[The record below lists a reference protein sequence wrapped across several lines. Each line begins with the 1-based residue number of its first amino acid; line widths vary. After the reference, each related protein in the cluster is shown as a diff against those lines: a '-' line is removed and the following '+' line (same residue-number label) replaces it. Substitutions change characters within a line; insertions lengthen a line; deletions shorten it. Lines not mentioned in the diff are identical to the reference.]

1 MRAPHF
7 GKKLPDKKSGRLPMR
22 RPLFSV
28 QEDSVLAGAAT
39 QEDELHPFVP
49 VAVHEASQRAP
60 VGANAE
66 RALASVA
73 GKYSAAPVEA
83 SFEASAQAQ
92 AALMLTQAV
101 EGVPPECAAKRVFV
115 EATGEAIEETHV
127 ERDVACL
134 HATPAA
140 PVVVAIAAVAVSVIA
155 VVLVIVA
162 VLVVAGITQAEAF
175 LDAPLAPVD
184 GVALSVPAEL
194 GPAPALAPFAAPALF
209 IVVVRPCVAAAISP
223 PPSALAVV
231 AVRIAVPAAP
241 VFASFLAVL
250 VFLASLSLLPLC
262 ALGSEKKQQQSDEGK
277 LSASH
282 GITGHVIRKNG
293 VVEASR

>member
-7 GKKLPDKKSGRLPMR
+7 GKKLPNKKSGRLPMR

-28 QEDSVLAGAAT
+28 QEDSVLAGAAA

-73 GKYSAAPVEA
+73 GKYSAAPVDA

-92 AALMLTQAV
+92 AALMLTQAI

-140 PVVVAIAAVAVSVIA
+140 PVVVAIAAVAVSV
-155 VVLVIVA
+155 VA
-162 VLVVAGITQAEAF
+162 VLVVAGIPQAEAF

-194 GPAPALAPFAAPALF
+194 GPAPALAPFTAPALF

-250 VFLASLSLLPLC
+250 VFLASLSLLPLY

>member
-1 MRAPHF
+1 MRASHF
-7 GKKLPDKKSGRLPMR
+7 GKKLPNKKSGRLPMR

-28 QEDSVLAGAAT
+28 QEDSVLAGAAA

-73 GKYSAAPVEA
+73 GKYSAAPVDA

-140 PVVVAIAAVAVSVIA
+140 PVVVAIAAVAVSV
-155 VVLVIVA
+155 VA

-209 IVVVRPCVAAAISP
+209 IVVVRPCVTAAISP